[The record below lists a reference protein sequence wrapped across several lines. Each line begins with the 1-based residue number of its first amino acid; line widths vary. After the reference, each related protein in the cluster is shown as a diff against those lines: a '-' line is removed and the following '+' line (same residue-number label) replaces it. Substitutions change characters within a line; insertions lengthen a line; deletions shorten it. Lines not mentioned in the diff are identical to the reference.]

1 MNPLQKK
8 DMTTQL
14 IITALLIG
22 LAAGMLSG
30 LVGVGG
36 GIIMVPA
43 LVFFMNYTQH
53 QAQGT
58 SLAVLTF
65 PVVIFGTLTYYY
77 QCQKAGTP
85 IDFKIV
91 GLIAGGFVIGAYAGG
106 KIAVVIDQNLM
117 KKIFAVIIFYSGFKI
132 LGWDMAIIKWVKGL
146 FRISP
151 FFTFC
156 FWHSFSLL
164 FFKNQV

>member
-1 MNPLQKK
+1 MNLLQKK
-8 DMTTQL
+8 DMTTEI

-58 SLAVLTF
+58 SLAVLTL
-65 PVVIFGTLTYYY
+65 PVVILAALTYYY
-77 QCQKAGTP
+77 QGQKTGAP
-85 IDFKIV
+85 IDLKIV
-91 GLIAGGFVIGAYAGG
+91 GLICCGFIAGAYAGG
-106 KIAVVIDQNLM
+106 KIAIVTDQELM
-117 KKIFAVIIFYSGFKI
+117 KKIFAVILFYTAFKLLNWDTAIF
-132 LGWDMAIIKWVKGL
+132 KWVKKL
-146 FRISP
+146 F
-151 FFTFC
+151 
-156 FWHSFSLL
+156 
-164 FFKNQV
+164 